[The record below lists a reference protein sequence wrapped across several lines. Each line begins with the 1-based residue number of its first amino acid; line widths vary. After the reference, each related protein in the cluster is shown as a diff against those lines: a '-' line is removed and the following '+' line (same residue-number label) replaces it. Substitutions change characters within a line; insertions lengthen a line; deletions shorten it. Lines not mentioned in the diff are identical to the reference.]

1 MTDLSTESILTPIA
15 LARLSAE
22 LLSIRERLTAND
34 VAPLERVRL
43 AARGLQIRKLLGDAQ
58 SVDLDQPGAAK
69 TRQLAADL
77 AEAKAEVA
85 KFDRQINAGALSP
98 ESLAALDRYSAAYAA
113 VQANAEAQAWEA
125 GKTRIIGTANSKP
138 HTISAKEA
146 LTPAGAIKSDA
157 KNSKADSA
165 IWYYQGNIQGLTFTA
180 SVTIGG
186 VKSAGAD
193 QAAHMVERLRAAKEQ
208 GYRLVSYRTG
218 SLGTVWVL
226 ATSDDRAFLTRAGF
240 EELVNPVF
248 ARPDMPEAVPGFESM
263 QAQQKALATAF
274 LGWLDTLTY
283 EHRHNQG
290 VVARKINSTRIGTW
304 VRMDTDSLGLFIQ
317 YVGPSREFGI
327 RIHGADFESMVAV
340 ARKLAVM
347 PEIEA
352 PAEAG
357 PVAQVP
363 PQQTDAKTLELS
375 GTEFGEFPDTPEGK
389 KELRAAAK
397 AFLES
402 IRGQMV
408 DCPVLGGKVEIRQR
422 GIKET
427 MAFSGNPK
435 KLKLLHAVPQIIR
448 QATAAE
454 RSENHKR
461 DKKTTVEAYFY
472 LKATVKLAGEPIA
485 VRLVVE
491 QDVSGQL
498 YYDLL
503 VEPPK
508 EKAMLDSNECS
519 PDHYSGH
526 SLDTGTASMSQRSPD
541 HNSGHWL
548 DSSVEHGV
556 GVVMLDDAGHLV
568 LNLFLESDEV
578 SAAPAPVRALPP
590 EWDDRLLAAAES
602 TDIVLPDDVRA
613 KLAAHE
619 GVFETPAMRGEPS
632 EAEIAEQVE
641 ALKTAQMGRST
652 ERTAIAKYEK
662 LFLDGMAKAIDSWAI
677 GWTLS
682 AISARKSREAP
693 PGVQPSTKYLERA
706 QQYMTGAKSETGKAR
721 SDAAFLEALK
731 RRNPGVYPASENLEQ
746 NPAEPVPEIVEY
758 TTKKGKVL
766 RGIIR
771 TDLTLVQAKAIDP
784 YTWKMNGGYF
794 IREKHLGGDTAH
806 IQAAPTPVVMTAEQQ
821 AEAVATAQR
830 QAEERAR
837 ALLANQ
843 VEKLRQVA
851 NKAIGDADDSLG
863 AERKTNTAKRAREAG
878 YALDKAAANK
888 AVGETLNRVADAI
901 EVGAAGPLAKLGS
914 RAQLE
919 ELLSVMRMASY
930 DADMK
935 QQARSRDARYGRPF
949 EENDFKFLKIPR
961 AFAWNT
967 AFGKAAKT
975 LGTQSA
981 KGNSRLIAALTKLAN
996 GPERNY
1002 MDASS
1007 MAITR
1012 KAYAELKKVK
1022 GEWDLAYAM
1031 ESIARV
1037 DRLARMGVT
1046 DVVSLE
1052 AAVRALLPN
1061 LVDKAKEDPVA
1072 AAERAVIG
1080 QKVGIDFFPTP
1091 AHVAQRMARL
1101 AHIKEG
1107 MRVLEPSAGNGNLA
1121 DAAKAAGG
1129 VVDVVEISDRL
1140 RDILTAKGYN
1150 VIAHD
1155 FDGFIPD
1162 EKYQAILMNPPYS
1175 SRRDVDHIIRA
1186 FDMLAGGGTLVALA
1200 GEGVFFGRDQK
1211 AQAFRDWLDAHGA
1224 EVEQLDGGT
1233 FQDNALLA
1241 QTSANA
1247 RLIVLR
1253 K

>member
-22 LLSIRERLTAND
+22 LVSIRERLSAND

-85 KFDRQINAGALSP
+85 KFDRQINAGTLSP

-138 HTISAKEA
+138 HTISTKEA

-165 IWYYQGNIQGLTFTA
+165 IWYYQGNIQGLALTA

-193 QAAHMVERLRAAKEQ
+193 QAAHILERLRAAREQ
-208 GYRLVSYRTG
+208 GYRLVSYRAG

-274 LGWLDTLTY
+274 LGWLDTLSY

-317 YVGPSREFGI
+317 YVGPDREFGI

-347 PEIEA
+347 PEIEV

-357 PVAQVP
+357 PVAQVR
-363 PQQTDAKTLELS
+363 PQQTGAKTLELS

-526 SLDTGTASMSQRSPD
+526 SLGTGTASMSQRSPD

-568 LNLFLESDEV
+568 LNLFMDGEV
-578 SAAPAPVRALPP
+578 LTPEAEQAPSQPAP
-590 EWDDRLLAAAES
+590 
-602 TDIVLPDDVRA
+602 
-613 KLAAHE
+613 
-619 GVFETPAMRGEPS
+619 
-632 EAEIAEQVE
+632 EI
-641 ALKTAQMGRST
+641 
-652 ERTAIAKYEK
+652 I
-662 LFLDGMAKAIDSWAI
+662 
-677 GWTLS
+677 
-682 AISARKSREAP
+682 
-693 PGVQPSTKYLERA
+693 
-706 QQYMTGAKSETGKAR
+706 
-721 SDAAFLEALK
+721 
-731 RRNPGVYPASENLEQ
+731 
-746 NPAEPVPEIVEY
+746 EY

-794 IREKHLGGDTAH
+794 IREKHLGGDTGH
-806 IQAAPTPVVMTAEQQ
+806 IQAAPAPVVMTAEQQ

-830 QAEERAR
+830 QAEERSR

-863 AERKTNTAKRAREAG
+863 ADRRTNTAKRAREAG
-878 YALDKAAANK
+878 YALEKAAANK
-888 AVGETLNRVADAI
+888 AAGHTLSNIADAI
-901 EVGAAGPLAKLGS
+901 EVGSGGALAKLAS
-914 RAQLE
+914 RAQLDQLQRAMGAAQYE
-919 ELLSVMRMASY
+919 SDRSLTY
-930 DADMK
+930 AD
-935 QQARSRDARYGRPF
+935 QQRRKGRPF
-949 EENDFKFLKIPR
+949 DDNDLRNVKFPR
-961 AFAWNT
+961 PQSWGNRFSNAAET
-967 AFGKAAKT
+967 MAKKAPT
-975 LGTQSA
+975 
-981 KGNSRLIAALTKLAN
+981 GNSRLIAALKKMGTERGERFPLR
-996 GPERNY
+996 PE
-1002 MDASS
+1002 DI
-1007 MAITR
+1007 AITR
-1012 KAYAELKKVK
+1012 KAAAVLKQV
-1022 GEWDLAYAM
+1022 GENWDLKDPM
-1031 ESIARV
+1031 EAIAAA
-1037 DRLARMGVT
+1037 DRLERMGIT
-1046 DVVSLE
+1046 DTASLQ
-1052 AAVRALLPN
+1052 AAIRE
-1061 LVDKAKEDPVA
+1061 LVPLMAEKVKEDPVKV
-1072 AAERAVIG
+1072 AERAIIG

-1129 VVDVVEISDRL
+1129 VVDVIEISGAL

-1150 VIAHD
+1150 VVAHD
-1155 FDGFIPD
+1155 FDGFTPD
-1162 EKYQAILMNPPYS
+1162 QKYQAILMNPPFS
-1175 SRRDVDHIIRA
+1175 NRRDAAHIMQA
-1186 FDMLAGGGTLVALA
+1186 FEMLAGGGTLVAIA

>member
-22 LLSIRERLTAND
+22 LLAIRERLTAND

-58 SVDLDQPGAAK
+58 SVDLDQSEAAK

-77 AEAKAEVA
+77 AEAKVEVA

-98 ESLAALDRYSAAYAA
+98 EALAALDRYSAAYAA

-125 GKTRIIGTANSKP
+125 GKTRTIGTANSKP

-165 IWYYQGNIQGLTFTA
+165 IWYYQGNIQGLAFTA

-193 QAAHMVERLRAAKEQ
+193 QAAHILERLRAAKEQ
-208 GYRLVSYRTG
+208 GYRLVSYRAG

-226 ATSDDRAFLTRAGF
+226 ATSDDRAFITRAGF

-274 LGWLDTLTY
+274 LGWLDTLSY

-290 VVARKINSTRIGTW
+290 VVARKINSTRIGSW

-317 YVGPSREFGI
+317 YVGPGREFGI
-327 RIHGADFESMVAV
+327 RIHGADFESMVTA
-340 ARKLAVM
+340 ARRLAVM
-347 PEIEA
+347 PEIGA
-352 PAEAG
+352 PTEAG
-357 PVAQVP
+357 PAAQI
-363 PQQTDAKTLELS
+363 PQQQADAKLLELS

-526 SLDTGTASMSQRSPD
+526 SLGTGTASMSQRSPD

-568 LNLFLESDEV
+568 LNLFMDGEV
-578 SAAPAPVRALPP
+578 LTPEAEQAPSQPAP
-590 EWDDRLLAAAES
+590 
-602 TDIVLPDDVRA
+602 
-613 KLAAHE
+613 
-619 GVFETPAMRGEPS
+619 
-632 EAEIAEQVE
+632 EI
-641 ALKTAQMGRST
+641 
-652 ERTAIAKYEK
+652 I
-662 LFLDGMAKAIDSWAI
+662 
-677 GWTLS
+677 
-682 AISARKSREAP
+682 
-693 PGVQPSTKYLERA
+693 
-706 QQYMTGAKSETGKAR
+706 
-721 SDAAFLEALK
+721 
-731 RRNPGVYPASENLEQ
+731 
-746 NPAEPVPEIVEY
+746 EY

-771 TDLTLVQAKAIDP
+771 KDLTLVQAKAIDP

-794 IREKHLGGDTAH
+794 IREKYLGGDTTH
-806 IQAAPTPVVMTAEQQ
+806 IQAAPAPVVMTAEQQ

-837 ALLANQ
+837 ALLTNQ

-949 EENDFKFLKIPR
+949 EENDFKFLKMPR

-1140 RDILTAKGYN
+1140 RDILIAKGYN
-1150 VIAHD
+1150 VVAHD
-1155 FDGFIPD
+1155 FDGFTPD
-1162 EKYQAILMNPPYS
+1162 QKYQAILMNPPFS
-1175 SRRDVDHIIRA
+1175 NRRDAAHIMQA
-1186 FDMLAGGGTLVALA
+1186 FEMLAGGGTLVAIA

>member
-1 MTDLSTESILTPIA
+1 M
-15 LARLSAE
+15 
-22 LLSIRERLTAND
+22 
-34 VAPLERVRL
+34 RL

-58 SVDLDQPGAAK
+58 SVDLDQSEAAK

-77 AEAKAEVA
+77 AEAKVEVA

-98 ESLAALDRYSAAYAA
+98 EALAALDRYSAAYAA

-125 GKTRIIGTANSKP
+125 GKTRTIGTANSKP

-165 IWYYQGNIQGLTFTA
+165 IWYYQGNIQGLAFTA

-193 QAAHMVERLRAAKEQ
+193 QAAHILERLRAAKEQ
-208 GYRLVSYRTG
+208 GYRLVSYRAG

-226 ATSDDRAFLTRAGF
+226 ATSDDRAFITRAGF

-274 LGWLDTLTY
+274 LGWLDTLSY

-290 VVARKINSTRIGTW
+290 VVARKINSTRIGSW

-317 YVGPSREFGI
+317 YVGPGREFGI
-327 RIHGADFESMVAV
+327 RIHGADFESMVTA
-340 ARKLAVM
+340 ARRLAVM
-347 PEIEA
+347 PEIGA
-352 PAEAG
+352 PTEAG
-357 PVAQVP
+357 PAAQI
-363 PQQTDAKTLELS
+363 PQQQADAKLLELS

-526 SLDTGTASMSQRSPD
+526 SLGTGTASMSQRSPD

-568 LNLFLESDEV
+568 LNLFMDGEV
-578 SAAPAPVRALPP
+578 LTPEAEQAPSQPAP
-590 EWDDRLLAAAES
+590 
-602 TDIVLPDDVRA
+602 
-613 KLAAHE
+613 
-619 GVFETPAMRGEPS
+619 
-632 EAEIAEQVE
+632 EI
-641 ALKTAQMGRST
+641 
-652 ERTAIAKYEK
+652 I
-662 LFLDGMAKAIDSWAI
+662 
-677 GWTLS
+677 
-682 AISARKSREAP
+682 
-693 PGVQPSTKYLERA
+693 
-706 QQYMTGAKSETGKAR
+706 
-721 SDAAFLEALK
+721 
-731 RRNPGVYPASENLEQ
+731 
-746 NPAEPVPEIVEY
+746 EY

-771 TDLTLVQAKAIDP
+771 KDLTLVQAKAIDP

-794 IREKHLGGDTAH
+794 IREKYLGGDTTH
-806 IQAAPTPVVMTAEQQ
+806 IQAAPAPVVMTAEQQ

-837 ALLANQ
+837 ALLTNQ

-949 EENDFKFLKIPR
+949 EENDFKFLKMPR

-1140 RDILTAKGYN
+1140 RDILIAKGYN
-1150 VIAHD
+1150 VVAHD
-1155 FDGFIPD
+1155 FDGFTPD
-1162 EKYQAILMNPPYS
+1162 QKYQAILMNPPFS
-1175 SRRDVDHIIRA
+1175 NRRDAAHIMQA
-1186 FDMLAGGGTLVALA
+1186 FEMLAGGGTLVAIA